1 MRRGVAEESAMLV
14 GATELALILVIVM
27 IFFGAGKLPDVMTAL
42 GKGVK
47 QFRDAQREGDEAAKK
62 EIDALRSQLSMEPR
76 ATVEADRVREDE
88 RA

>member
-1 MRRGVAEESAMLV
+1 MLV

-62 EIDALRSQLSMEPR
+62 EIDALRSQLSGASDAPEAARVAEDVRDRDR
-76 ATVEADRVREDE
+76 A
-88 RA
+88 